1 MITFVSVIL
10 KEIFEQGRKYVWER
24 PATCANCNHYKVWSH
39 GFVERLFD
47 GFDTFLLLKC
57 YRCPNCGCVI
67 TLRPD
72 SHFARIQASKETIR
86 SSLYNRLQTGRW
98 PPGLS
103 GLSSSVDDD
112 TSDNS
117 QCRQNEKTPA
127 HLSTHHRPPYSG
139 PSKGVMV
146 INPDRKAYPA
156 SGKHHER
163 GVWMILT
170 WTSWKKHGR
179 QRKDIG
185 RPFLKAT

>member
-1 MITFVSVIL
+1 MVKFSRTSPSQTNGSKETQQKGYDKMITFVSVIL

-103 GLSSSVDDD
+103 F
-112 TSDNS
+112 
-117 QCRQNEKTPA
+117 P
-127 HLSTHHRPPYSG
+127 
-139 PSKGVMV
+139 
-146 INPDRKAYPA
+146 
-156 SGKHHER
+156 
-163 GVWMILT
+163 
-170 WTSWKKHGR
+170 R
-179 QRKDIG
+179 QRHW
-185 RPFLKAT
+185 LKNLRRRIKALLTEVWRRGEITGHPGFRNLQHAEGLD